1 MNFNEHWNLE
11 GKHAFL
17 SASKYH
23 WINYDEDRLIS
34 VYRNWKAKERGTRLH
49 AFACEAIQL
58 GVKLSNSRRTLNRYV
73 NDAIGFGMSPEVILY
88 YSDNCFGTADSIS
101 FDGKQLR
108 IHDLKTGNTPA
119 SFHQL
124 EIYSALFCLEYNYD
138 PNDID
143 IVLRIYQSDEILED
157 SPDPSAIVD
166 IMNTIV
172 DFDRV
177 IEGLRKEG

>member
-1 MNFNEHWNLE
+1 MNWNEHWNLKN
-11 GKHAFL
+11 KHAFL

-23 WINYDEDRLIS
+23 WINYDADRLIS
-34 VYRNWKAKERGTRLH
+34 VYQNWKAKERGTRLH
-49 AFACEAIQL
+49 EFACEAITL
-58 GVKLSNSRRTLNRYV
+58 GVKLSHSKRTLNQYV
-73 NDAIGFGMSPEVILY
+73 NDAIGFGMTPELILY
-88 YSDNCFGTADSIS
+88 YSDNCFGTADAIS
-101 FDGKQLR
+101 FDGKLLR
-108 IHDLKTGNTPA
+108 IHDLKTGVTTA

-124 EIYSALFCLEYNYD
+124 EIYAALFCLEYNYD

-143 IVLRIYQSDEILED
+143 IVLRIYQSDEVFED

-177 IEGLRKEG
+177 IESLKEG

>member
-11 GKHAFL
+11 GRHAFL

-23 WINYDEDRLIS
+23 WINYDEDRLILA
-34 VYRNWKAKERGTRLH
+34 YRNWKAKERGTRLH
-49 AFACEAIQL
+49 AFACEAIKL
-58 GVKLSNSRRTLNRYV
+58 GVKLSNSKRTLNRYV
-73 NDAIGFGMSPEVILY
+73 NDAIGFGMTPELILY
-88 YSDNCFGTADSIS
+88 YSDNCFGTADAIS
-101 FDGKQLR
+101 FDGNQLR
-108 IHDLKTGNTPA
+108 IHDLKTGTTPA

-124 EIYSALFCLEYNYD
+124 EIYTALFCLEYNYD